1 MVGGRLPGAARGVI
15 AGRGVLMAAD
25 APAGETGPAEFGIL
39 GPLEVSRSGCM
50 VALGGPRQRAVL
62 AVLVL
67 EANRVVSMDRLAED
81 IWGGHPP
88 EGWATTLQT
97 YVFHLRRALEPGRAR
112 GVAGDVL
119 VTRDRGYLLRVDRE
133 HLDAALFQDRF
144 TAGRAALD
152 AGRYAE
158 AAGTLREALDLWR
171 SGVLAD
177 LAGYAFTRPEA
188 ARLEELRLA
197 ALEARIDADLALGR
211 HGTLTGELERLAA
224 EHPLRERLH
233 GQLMLALYRCGRQ
246 AEALAAYRRA
256 RDLLAGELGIDP
268 AEPLRR
274 LHASVLAHD
283 PALDWSDSRQGP
295 AEAHPAGAAPPAAS
309 PTLEQ
314 RGPGPAAG
322 SRVRG
327 WGQWRGRRLL
337 VAGLALAV
345 AAAAAI
351 VAVARPWAGGPAG
364 LPGNTVGLIDT
375 AGARV
380 GAAVSVGSPAGL
392 AYGDGS
398 VWAVD
403 STEGTLSRI
412 NPATHAVID
421 QIPVGS
427 APTAVTV
434 TGQDVWVTNSGDG
447 TVSQINTAADR
458 MVQTIPV
465 GNLPVAIASGRSG
478 VWVANEGD
486 DTVDQ
491 IDPTTG
497 TVTRSGVQVGA
508 RPDGIAVGPGAVWVA
523 NSQDGTVT
531 QINPATGQP
540 SGPVSVGSGPAGI
553 AVTPAAV
560 WVANSLDLTV
570 SKIDPATDRVTG
582 IIPVHDGPSTIVAAS
597 NALWVSD
604 EFDATLDRIDPRT
617 GQVTRSVFV
626 GSSPRGLAATP
637 SGVWVAARAFAAASH
652 RGGTLTV
659 VSDYL
664 PERDPVQAYDPFGI
678 PALATV
684 YDGLVTLR
692 RSGGAD
698 GLTLVPDLARTL
710 PRPAGGGTTYT
721 FTLRP
726 AIRYSNGTP
735 VRASDFRRGIQRTLS
750 FGFAPPYYEGILGG
764 QACQQHPR
772 RCDLSAGIISND
784 AAGTVTFH
792 LGHADPEFLYK
803 LALLLAAPG
812 PARRPRPSHLPGT
825 VPARHRPL
833 QTLAIPAP
841 RVADPGAQPVLP
853 PVVIRRP
860 AGRLPE
866 CHPL

>member
-25 APAGETGPAEFGIL
+25 ALAGETGPAEFGIL
-39 GPLEVSRSGCM
+39 GPLEVSRSGCV

-158 AAGTLREALDLWR
+158 AAETLREALDLWR

-211 HGTLTGELERLAA
+211 HDTLTGELERLAA

-268 AEPLRR
+268 GEPLRR

-403 STEGTLSRI
+403 STEGSLSRI

-458 MVQTIPV
+458 IVQTIPV

-508 RPDGIAVGPGAVWVA
+508 RPDGIAVGPDAVWVA
-523 NSQDGTVT
+523 NS
-531 QINPATGQP
+531 
-540 SGPVSVGSGPAGI
+540 
-553 AVTPAAV
+553 
-560 WVANSLDLTV
+560 
-570 SKIDPATDRVTG
+570 
-582 IIPVHDGPSTIVAAS
+582 
-597 NALWVSD
+597 
-604 EFDATLDRIDPRT
+604 
-617 GQVTRSVFV
+617 
-626 GSSPRGLAATP
+626 
-637 SGVWVAARAFAAASH
+637 
-652 RGGTLTV
+652 
-659 VSDYL
+659 
-664 PERDPVQAYDPFGI
+664 
-678 PALATV
+678 
-684 YDGLVTLR
+684 
-692 RSGGAD
+692 
-698 GLTLVPDLARTL
+698 
-710 PRPAGGGTTYT
+710 
-721 FTLRP
+721 
-726 AIRYSNGTP
+726 
-735 VRASDFRRGIQRTLS
+735 
-750 FGFAPPYYEGILGG
+750 
-764 QACQQHPR
+764 
-772 RCDLSAGIISND
+772 
-784 AAGTVTFH
+784 
-792 LGHADPEFLYK
+792 
-803 LALLLAAPG
+803 
-812 PARRPRPSHLPGT
+812 
-825 VPARHRPL
+825 
-833 QTLAIPAP
+833 
-841 RVADPGAQPVLP
+841 
-853 PVVIRRP
+853 
-860 AGRLPE
+860 
-866 CHPL
+866 